1 MYIYTSKR
9 VGVGVVGGVE
19 GRWVWMEER
28 EEGMGLESR
37 KVQYSQVRKFDLH
50 LLCVCVCVCACE
62 VGGGGGD
69 TLLHHYW
76 DDDGERLPTFKIVL

>member
-1 MYIYTSKR
+1 MHATVQLGGRGRRVYTSKR

-37 KVQYSQVRKFDLH
+37 KVQYSHAGQKIRSAPPV
-50 LLCVCVCVCACE
+50 CVCVCV
-62 VGGGGGD
+62 
-69 TLLHHYW
+69 
-76 DDDGERLPTFKIVL
+76 